1 MRERT
6 FRRKVSV
13 SPALGAGWFSR
24 ENQGCF
30 LLMRLAEWSS
40 QSFKMSNLGSLP
52 NLISPDQA
60 TIKVGSIQGVHG
72 CLLYGKRH
80 KRESFLDEIKFFFM
94 TKFNENSLI

>member
-13 SPALGAGWFSR
+13 SPAVGAGWFSR
-24 ENQGCF
+24 ENQGFF

-60 TIKVGSIQGVHG
+60 TIKVRSIQGVHG
-72 CLLYGKRH
+72 YLLYGKRQ
-80 KRESFLDEIKFFFM
+80 KR
-94 TKFNENSLI
+94 ENSLI